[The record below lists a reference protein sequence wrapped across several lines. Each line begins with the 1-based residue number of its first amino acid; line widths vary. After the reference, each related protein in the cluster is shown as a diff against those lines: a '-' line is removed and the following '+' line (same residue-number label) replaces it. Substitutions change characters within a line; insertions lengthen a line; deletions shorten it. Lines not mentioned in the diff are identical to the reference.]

1 MAALLKHKVGYPV
14 DGDSSG
20 CWGRENMRGFHPVMK
35 HDRLA
40 FGLIIRMLPA
50 FRNRGIRIIV
60 SIPPGSFHW
69 LKSFRRPSKKYESP

>member
-1 MAALLKHKVGYPV
+1 MAALLKHKVGFPV

-20 CWGRENMRGFHPVMK
+20 CWGRENMRDFHPVMK

-40 FGLIIRMLPA
+40 FGLIIKMLPA

-60 SIPPGSFHW
+60 EHSSGIFPLAQILPQAI
-69 LKSFRRPSKKYESP
+69 KKV